1 MRKVGII
8 TMHKVLNYGSY
19 LQTLATYKY
28 IESLG
33 LDPIIIDYHYPTEY
47 HLTNAANLKKV
58 STTKKNIALTKRI
71 VKKLAYWIVRPN
83 IESKKKSFFSFYS
96 KHIKFTKPYYS
107 EKELFDNP
115 PTCDYYVVGS
125 DQVWNPLFIY
135 HDKSFY
141 LSWVRNNGKKI
152 SYASSIAI
160 KEVPNEFIGDF
171 KMELKTFSS
180 ISVREDPTILISI
193 LGKDVKQVLDP
204 TFLLDKQDWLRYFSL
219 SPIIKG
225 KYILC
230 YILGYSY
237 NPYPYIYEVIEKVRK
252 QLGYK
257 VVFIDG
263 EPANIYRGYKVMTN
277 LGPESFLNLFYYSQ
291 FIITTSFH
299 GTAFAINFNKN
310 FLSVVDDNTTGDN
323 RIVSIV
329 RQLGIENECIIRR
342 DTPVD
347 QIRIPELEYKKIKDR
362 LDILRGNSMNFLK
375 EALIID

>member
-28 IESLG
+28 IERLG
-33 LDPIIIDYHYPTEY
+33 FDPIIIDYHYPTEY
-47 HLTNAANLKKV
+47 HLTNAANFKK
-58 STTKKNIALTKRI
+58 SSPAKKNITLTERI
-71 VKKLAYWIVRPN
+71 VRKLAYWIVRPN
-83 IESKKKSFFSFYS
+83 IEIKKKSFSSFYS
-96 KHIKFTKPYYS
+96 KHIKFTNPYYR
-107 EKELFDNP
+107 EEELFDNP
-115 PTCDYYVVGS
+115 PVCDYYIVGS

-141 LSWVRNNGKKI
+141 LSWVKNGGKRI

-160 KEVPNEFIGDF
+160 KKIPEEFIGDF
-171 KMELKTFSS
+171 KTELKKFSS
-180 ISVREDPTILISI
+180 ISVREDTAILTSI

-204 TFLLDKQDWLRYFSL
+204 TFLLDKQDWLRYFNL
-219 SPIIKG
+219 SPITKG

-237 NPYPYIYEVIEKVRK
+237 NPYPYIYEVIEKLRK

-277 LGPESFLNLFYYSQ
+277 IGPESFLNLFYYSQ

-310 FLSVVDDNTTGDN
+310 FISIVDGNTTGDN
-323 RIVSIV
+323 RIVSIA
-329 RQLGIENECIIRR
+329 RQLDIENECIVRK

-347 QIRIPELEYKKIKDR
+347 QIQIPELEYKKINDR

-375 EALIID
+375 KALI